1 MKKKAEPWY
10 LHAGL
15 WVVIIILTVVL
26 VQVAILEPTEITR
39 QENYFKSESRLRM
52 TNLKQAEILYENQY
66 GKYSDN
72 LDTLIHFIKNDTTVH
87 ALIVGVD
94 TLTKKSTNPF
104 VDLTNGVFSAESLYS
119 SPRSGNFFKVQ
130 VDTLLEVDT
139 VINRRGK
146 IVKIDSTTTIG
157 TRYIIESP
165 DSKDKIGD
173 IYSDA
178 LKNTSS
184 WE

>member
-1 MKKKAEPWY
+1 M
-10 LHAGL
+10 
-15 WVVIIILTVVL
+15 
-26 VQVAILEPTEITR
+26 
-39 QENYFKSESRLRM
+39 
-52 TNLKQAEILYENQY
+52 
-66 GKYSDN
+66 
-72 LDTLIHFIKNDTTVH
+72 
-87 ALIVGVD
+87 
-94 TLTKKSTNPF
+94 
-104 VDLTNGVFSAESLYS
+104 DLTNGVFSAESLYS

>member
-1 MKKKAEPWY
+1 MKKKSEPWY

-15 WVVIIILTVVL
+15 WVVIVILTLVL
-26 VQVAILEPTEITR
+26 VQVSILEPTEVTR
-39 QENYFKSESRLRM
+39 KENYLKSESRLRM
-52 TNLKQAEILYENQY
+52 INLKHAEILFEEIHER
-66 GKYSDN
+66 YSDN
-72 LDTLIHFIKNDTTVH
+72 LDTLVYFIKNDTIVH
-87 ALIVGVD
+87 ALMIGVD
-94 TLTKKSTNPF
+94 SVTNKSTNPF
-104 VDLTNGVFSAESLYS
+104 TNLTHGEFTPESLYT
-119 SPRSGNFFKVQ
+119 SPRSGKYFIVQ
-130 VDTLLEVDT
+130 IDTLLEVDT

-157 TRYIIESP
+157 TRYLLESP

-173 IYSDA
+173 LYSDA

>member
-66 GKYSDN
+66 VHNFDLPYYIYWISFHS
-72 LDTLIHFIKNDTTVH
+72 LI
-87 ALIVGVD
+87 
-94 TLTKKSTNPF
+94 
-104 VDLTNGVFSAESLYS
+104 
-119 SPRSGNFFKVQ
+119 
-130 VDTLLEVDT
+130 
-139 VINRRGK
+139 
-146 IVKIDSTTTIG
+146 
-157 TRYIIESP
+157 
-165 DSKDKIGD
+165 
-173 IYSDA
+173 
-178 LKNTSS
+178 
-184 WE
+184 

>member
-1 MKKKAEPWY
+1 MRKKTEPWY

-15 WVVIIILTVVL
+15 WVVIIILVVVL
-26 VQVAILEPTEITR
+26 IQVAIIEPTEITR

-52 TNLKQAEILYENQY
+52 NNLKQAEILYEESY
-66 GKYSDN
+66 GKYTDN
-72 LDTLIHFIKNDTTVH
+72 LDTLFNFIKNDTTVH

-94 TLTKKSTNPF
+94 TLTNKSTNPF
-104 VDLTNGVFSAESLYS
+104 LNLTDGAFTPESLYT
-119 SPRSGNFFKVQ
+119 SPRSGKYFIVQ
-130 VDTLLEVDT
+130 IDSLLEIDT

-157 TRYIIESP
+157 TRYVIESP

-173 IYSDA
+173 LYSDA
-178 LKNTSS
+178 LKNTSN